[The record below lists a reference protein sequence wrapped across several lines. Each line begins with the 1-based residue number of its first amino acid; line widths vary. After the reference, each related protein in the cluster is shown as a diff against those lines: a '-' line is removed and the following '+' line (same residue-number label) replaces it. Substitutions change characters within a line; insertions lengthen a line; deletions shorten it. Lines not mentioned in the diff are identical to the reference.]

1 VEELAKLVSN
11 GGTLG
16 TASVIAIA
24 LVALATL
31 IPKLLNS
38 IKGDQLT
45 TNVLDRIK
53 ELESKS
59 NEQDVKIHKFAVK
72 VTKLVVVVIKLEA
85 LLKENNIPIPPDLM
99 HEMSELR
106 KDPEVDK

>member
-1 VEELAKLVSN
+1 MEELAKLVSN

-16 TASVIAIA
+16 TASVIGIA
-24 LVALATL
+24 LVALAAL

-59 NEQDVKIHKFAVK
+59 NEQDVKIHKFSVK

-85 LLKENNIPIPPDLM
+85 LLQANHIPIPPDLM